1 MKPAPTA
8 TRPAPTS
15 VADLRGRLKG
25 RVITPDD
32 AGYDAVRTIMMGGTD
47 PRPAVVVR
55 PADDVDVATAI
66 AFAQTTG
73 LPLAVRSG
81 GHSGAGFG
89 TVDDG
94 VVIDVRDL
102 REIVVDPAARTVWA
116 GAGLTAGELSAATA
130 GHGLAV
136 GFGDT
141 GSVGIAG
148 ITLGGGVGYL
158 ARLHGLTVDNLLAV
172 DLVTADGRSLRVD
185 ARSHPDL
192 FWAVRGGGGNFG
204 VVTRLKFRLHPL
216 DGVVGGL
223 LFLPAT
229 PRTVAGFIAAA
240 ESAPDALSTIA
251 NVMPCPPMPFLPAE
265 HHGRLVIMGMMCFA
279 GSPEDGAAALAPFR
293 ALAEPIADLVRPMP
307 YPELFPPADP
317 EYRPTAVSR
326 TMFMD
331 TVGPDLAAAMVERLE
346 AADGMR
352 VVQLR
357 VLGGAVSRV
366 PADATAYAH
375 RDARIMT
382 NVAAFH
388 GPDDRAARAE
398 WVDGTVGLLDQGN
411 SGAYVNFVGA
421 EGPERVRAA
430 YPGATWDRL
439 AAVKATYDPENVFRR
454 NQNVPP
460 AAGASPTNH
469 RPGPADRTTREGS
482 LPPTRRDG

>member
-1 MKPAPTA
+1 MKTSPDTTTTTA
-8 TRPAPTS
+8 SRPSLAGL
-15 VADLRGRLKG
+15 AGLRSHLSG
-25 RVITPDD
+25 RVITPEDPAYDD
-32 AGYDAVRTIMMGGTD
+32 VRGVMMGGTD

-55 PADDVDVATAI
+55 PADDADVARAI
-66 AFAQTTG
+66 AFARAAD

-81 GHSGAGFG
+81 GHSGAAFG

-102 REIVVDPAARTVWA
+102 REIVIDPQARTVWA
-116 GAGLTAGELSAATA
+116 GAGLTAGELTAATA

-141 GSVGIAG
+141 GSVGISG

-158 ARLHGLTVDNLLAV
+158 ARLHGLTIDNLLAV

-204 VVTRLKFRLHPL
+204 VVTRLKYRLHPL
-216 DGVVGGL
+216 HGVVGGL

-229 PRTVAGFIAAA
+229 PDTVAGFIAAA
-240 ESAPDALSTIA
+240 EAAPEALSTIA
-251 NVMPCPPMPFLPAE
+251 NVMPCPPMPFVPE
-265 HHGRLVIMGMMCFA
+265 DQHGRLIIMGMMCFA
-279 GSPEDGAAALAPFR
+279 GSAEEGAAALAPFR
-293 ALAEPIADLVRPMP
+293 ALAAPIADLVRPMP

-317 EYRPTAVSR
+317 DYHPTAVSR
-326 TMFMD
+326 TMLMD
-331 TVGPDLAAAMVERLE
+331 SVDLDLATEIVARLE
-346 AADGMR
+346 ATDGMR

-382 NVAAFH
+382 NVAAFY
-388 GPDDRAARAE
+388 GPDDLAARAG

-411 SGAYVNFVGA
+411 PGAYVNFVGA

-439 AAVKATYDPENVFRR
+439 AAVKATYDPDNVFRR
-454 NQNVPP
+454 NQNIPP
-460 AAGASPTNH
+460 AP
-469 RPGPADRTTREGS
+469 RT
-482 LPPTRRDG
+482 

>member
-1 MKPAPTA
+1 MT
-8 TRPAPTS
+8 TS
-15 VADLRGRLKG
+15 TQSTADLRARVSG
-25 RVITPDD
+25 RVIEPGDP
-32 AGYDAVRTIMMGGTD
+32 AYDAVRGVMMGGHD

-55 PADDVDVATAI
+55 PADDADVAEAI
-66 AFAQTTG
+66 AFARAAG

-81 GHSGAGFG
+81 GHSSAAFG

-102 REIVVDPAARTVWA
+102 REIVIDPQARTVWA
-116 GAGLTAGELSAATA
+116 GAGLTAGELTAATA

-141 GSVGIAG
+141 GTVGISG

-158 ARLHGLTVDNLLAV
+158 ARLHGLTIDNLLAV

-185 ARSHPDL
+185 ARSHPEL

-229 PRTVAGFIAAA
+229 PETVAGFIAAA
-240 ESAPDALSTIA
+240 EAAPDALSTIA

-279 GSPEDGAAALAPFR
+279 GSPDDGAAALTPFR

-317 EYRPTAVSR
+317 DYHPTAVSR
-326 TMFMD
+326 TMLMD
-331 TVGPDLAAAMVERLE
+331 SVDLGLATQMMARLE
-346 AADGMR
+346 ATDGMR

-375 RDARIMT
+375 RGARIMT

-388 GPDDRAARAE
+388 GPDDLPARAA
-398 WVDGTVGLLDQGN
+398 WVDGTVALLDQGN
-411 SGAYVNFVGA
+411 PGAYVNFVGA
-421 EGPERVRAA
+421 EGPDRVRAA

-460 AAGASPTNH
+460 A
-469 RPGPADRTTREGS
+469 GPA
-482 LPPTRRDG
+482 L